1 MSDAAPIGHNNPPPP
16 TTADEWNIYLTERFA
31 PQQARK
37 DLLLAAYERFLV
49 AHPQIED
56 DETAK
61 KAADFRAQLQD
72 LEKMAAA
79 IHTQEKA
86 PVLLATRAIDGFLR
100 DFKQPL
106 TDAANV
112 IRDRNTAYLRRK
124 EDAIRQQ
131 RQKEAEE
138 ARQRAEAAAEQAME
152 TMAPAELRAATI
164 ESINADDAAKRANAK
179 ASDLVRVTGD
189 YGTTVTLKTT
199 WKFDPE
205 TSDLMQLVK
214 AVAEGRAPLYYLTFH
229 TVRINVAVRTEKVRH
244 IPGCSITEHK
254 SS

>member
-31 PQQARK
+31 PQQKRK
-37 DLLLAAYERFLV
+37 NDLLAAYERFLV

-72 LEKMAAA
+72 LEKIATA

-86 PVLLATRAIDGFLR
+86 PVLLASRAIDGFLR
-100 DFKQPL
+100 DFKLPL
-106 TDAANV
+106 TNASEV

-214 AVAEGRAPLYYLTFH
+214 AVAEGKAPLYYLTFA
-229 TVRINVAVRTEKVRH
+229 TTRINVAVRTEKVRQ
-244 IPGCSITEHK
+244 IPGCAITEHK
-254 SS
+254 TS

>member
-1 MSDAAPIGHNNPPPP
+1 MSDTAPIGHNNPPPP
-16 TTADEWNIYLTERFA
+16 TTADEWTAFLAGRFA

-37 DLLLAAYERFLV
+37 DQLLAAYDRFLV
-49 AHPQIED
+49 AYQQIED

-61 KAADFRAQLQD
+61 RAADFIAQLRD
-72 LEKMAAA
+72 LEKMAGA

-86 PVLLATRAIDGFLR
+86 PVLLASRAIDGFLR
-100 DFKQPL
+100 DFNQPL
-106 TDAANV
+106 TNAAAV

-131 RQKEAEE
+131 RQREAEE
-138 ARQRAEAAAEQAME
+138 ARQRAEAAAEQAMT

-189 YGTTVTLKTT
+189 FGTTVTLKTT

-205 TSDLMQLVK
+205 ASDLMRLVK
-214 AVAEGRAPLYYLTFH
+214 AVAAGEAPLYYLTFA
-229 TVRINVAVRTEKVRH
+229 TVRINVAVRTEKVRA
-244 IPGCSITEHK
+244 IPGCAITEHK
-254 SS
+254 TS

>member
-16 TTADEWNIYLTERFA
+16 TTADEWTVYLTERFA

-37 DLLLAAYERFLV
+37 ELLLAAYERFLV
-49 AHPQIED
+49 AHQQIED
-56 DETAK
+56 DDTAK

-86 PVLLATRAIDGFLR
+86 PALLASRAIDGFLR
-100 DFKQPL
+100 DFKLPL
-106 TDAANV
+106 TNASEV

-214 AVAEGRAPLYYLTFH
+214 AVAEGKAPLYYLTFH
-229 TVRINVAVRTEKVRH
+229 TVRINVAVRTEKVRQ

>member
-16 TTADEWNIYLTERFA
+16 TTADEWNIYLTDRFA
-31 PQQARK
+31 PQQKRK
-37 DLLLAAYERFLV
+37 NDLLAAYERFLV
-49 AHPQIED
+49 AYPQIED

-72 LEKMAAA
+72 LEKMATA

-86 PVLLATRAIDGFLR
+86 PVLLASRAIDGFLR
-100 DFKQPL
+100 DFKLPL
-106 TDAANV
+106 SNAADV

-164 ESINADDAAKRANAK
+164 ESMNADDAARRANAR

-214 AVAEGRAPLYYLTFH
+214 AVAEGRAPLYYLTFA
-229 TVRINVAVRTEKVRH
+229 TTRINVAVRTEKVRA
-244 IPGCSITEHK
+244 IPGCAITEHK